1 MFSPKKLKEKR
12 TELGFSQAE
21 IARKLNISRMS
32 FSAWESGKTK
42 PNQKNLSI
50 LADIFDVEESFFES
64 EYTIVQN
71 YLLLTDENKLAAED
85 YVEQLLHL
93 NPLLKMLCHCSPI
106 RCFLKFNYLPDQVKV
121 YLMSMKQKLFIQKMN
136 IQVLI

>member
-50 LADIFDVEESFFES
+50 LADIFDVEESFFYHLS
-64 EYTIVQN
+64 SSSR
-71 YLLLTDENKLAAED
+71 YLTKNILCLVIQIRKLF
-85 YVEQLLHL
+85 Y
-93 NPLLKMLCHCSPI
+93 
-106 RCFLKFNYLPDQVKV
+106 FGLKF
-121 YLMSMKQKLFIQKMN
+121 
-136 IQVLI
+136 

>member
-1 MFSPKKLKEKR
+1 MRRTCLFCCTSFYNAGKKLKEKR

-64 EYTIVQN
+64 EYTIVDAKN
-71 YLLLTDENKLAAED
+71 L
-85 YVEQLLHL
+85 
-93 NPLLKMLCHCSPI
+93 
-106 RCFLKFNYLPDQVKV
+106 
-121 YLMSMKQKLFIQKMN
+121 
-136 IQVLI
+136 

>member
-12 TELGFSQAE
+12 IELGFSQAE

-50 LADIFDVEESFFES
+50 LADIFDVEESFLNLNILSFK
-64 EYTIVQN
+64 TIFYSQ
-71 YLLLTDENKLAAED
+71 
-85 YVEQLLHL
+85 
-93 NPLLKMLCHCSPI
+93 
-106 RCFLKFNYLPDQVKV
+106 
-121 YLMSMKQKLFIQKMN
+121 MKIN
-136 IQVLI
+136 